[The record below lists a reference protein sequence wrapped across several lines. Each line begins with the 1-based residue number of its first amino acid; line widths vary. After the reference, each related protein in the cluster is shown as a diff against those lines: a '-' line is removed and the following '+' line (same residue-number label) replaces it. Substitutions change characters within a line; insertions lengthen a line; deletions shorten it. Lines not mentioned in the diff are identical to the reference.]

1 MLVEP
6 DSGLWMVT
14 VSWPPPDPD
23 PGSADSRMKSSE
35 LQRIIQLESTH
46 HCSVTD
52 SEGGCQ
58 AADITLECIG
68 SSPV

>member
-14 VSWPPPDPD
+14 VSWTPPDPD

-35 LQRIIQLESTH
+35 LQRIIQLVST
-46 HCSVTD
+46 
-52 SEGGCQ
+52 GCFGQ
-58 AADITLECIG
+58 
-68 SSPV
+68 